1 MSYLAVGISIL
12 ITLAYEKFNTCK
24 ICIFQAA
31 VAYIKKQF
39 ITSSQFNI
47 FLAPPLNCV
56 CVCGGGG
63 GYIWVGE
70 IIMISSSNI
79 MLLLL

>member
-1 MSYLAVGISIL
+1 MKKIPTFYFLYSFINCHMSYLAVGISIL

-24 ICIFQAA
+24 ICLFQAA
-31 VAYIKKQF
+31 VAYIKN
-39 ITSSQFNI
+39 SSLHPLNLII

-63 GYIWVGE
+63 GLYG
-70 IIMISSSNI
+70 
-79 MLLLL
+79 